1 MRKKPNPHSTK
12 QSNMPPNR
20 DMASAP
26 ANKISIIIPS
36 APERSFNEIVENLR
50 RIRPA
55 NLTLQII
62 LVKGTFPPLQRNLAI
77 EKAKGE
83 YIFLFDDDIIVPGG
97 AIEKVIREFRENPG
111 ADIIGGPNLT
121 PVKDGFMAHCFG
133 LAHASYFAGASTAA
147 RYFPARRLKKATES
161 HLISCN
167 LAFRAEVLKQNRFD
181 PHIFPNEENELLGR
195 LQRKGYKLR
204 YDPDFFVYHHR
215 RKNLQGYIKQIFN
228 WGAGRTLHMS
238 GRPAHFNPVF
248 LVPLAFLAYLLTLAF
263 FSPLWYLA
271 PLGLYILLDF
281 AFSVSASIK
290 EGCICTFFMML
301 WLFPLTHIVY
311 ALGLIWGLVRHFR
324 RPPPLP
330 DPKDFQTIEIEI
342 T

>member
-1 MRKKPNPHSTK
+1 M
-12 QSNMPPNR
+12 
-20 DMASAP
+20 
-26 ANKISIIIPS
+26 
-36 APERSFNEIVENLR
+36 
-50 RIRPA
+50 
-55 NLTLQII
+55 QII
-62 LVKGTFPPLQRNLAI
+62 VVKGTWPPLQRNLAI

-83 YIFLFDDDIIVPGG
+83 YVFLFDDDVIVPGHV
-97 AIEKVIREFRENPG
+97 IEKVIKAFGENPDG
-111 ADIIGGPNLT
+111 STIDSPDVIGGPNVT
-121 PVKDGFMAHCFG
+121 PPKDGFMAHSFG

-147 RYFPARRLKKATES
+147 RYFPARRLKKVTES

-195 LQRKGYKLR
+195 LQRKGYKLG

-215 RKNLQGYIKQIFN
+215 RRNLQGYIKQIFN

-248 LVPLAFLAYLLTLAF
+248 LVPLAFLLYLLTLAF
-263 FSPLWYLA
+263 FNPFWYLA
-271 PLGLYILLDF
+271 PLGIYLLLDF
-281 AFSVSASIK
+281 GFSVSASFK
-290 EGCICTFFMML
+290 AGCICTFFIML

-330 DPKDFQTIEIEI
+330 NPKDFQTIEIEI
-342 T
+342 N